1 MDDTYRRKYDRVL
14 DILQDVSKC
23 AGDKLALAGGTALAL
38 FYLKHRVSVDLDFI
52 PIAGKEAALKESLKG
67 CLSKKGY
74 RTQRGAY
81 TNQFMV
87 QFEDTTIKVEIFK
100 PSFKIGKTS
109 LFSVGSSSL
118 RVVSLKDLLE
128 MKKDAYRTRK
138 EARDL
143 FDIMIGKG
151 EAAARALLAKYG
163 EPKNASDVAK
173 MANSQQDAE
182 RFRRL
187 ISNASTT
194 GN

>member
-1 MDDTYRRKYDRVL
+1 MDDTYKRKYDRVL
-14 DILQDVSKC
+14 DILRDVSDC
-23 AGDKLALAGGTALAL
+23 AGKRLALAGGTALAL

-52 PIAGKEAALKESLKG
+52 PIAGEESEHKEALKG

-87 QFEDTTIKVEIFK
+87 QFEDATIKVEIFK

-109 LFSVGSSSL
+109 LFPIGSSQL
-118 RVVSLKDLLE
+118 RVVSLKDLML
-128 MKKDAYRTRK
+128 MKAEAYSERL

-143 FDIMIGKG
+143 FDIMAGDG
-151 EAAARALLAKYG
+151 EEAARTLLAKYG
-163 EPKNASDVAK
+163 EPKNLPDVGK

-182 RFRRL
+182 RFRRMV
-187 ISNASTT
+187 SNASAA